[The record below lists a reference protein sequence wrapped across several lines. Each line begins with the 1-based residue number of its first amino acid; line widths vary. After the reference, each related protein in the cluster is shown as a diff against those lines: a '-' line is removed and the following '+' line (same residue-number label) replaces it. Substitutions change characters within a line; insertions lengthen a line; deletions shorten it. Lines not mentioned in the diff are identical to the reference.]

1 MRDDDDDDNDDDDD
15 DNDDDD
21 DDDNDKLFFLV
32 WLTNERGLALFPTT
46 TIVRD
51 PHHRESPRRRKQ
63 NLNLRK
69 T

>member
-1 MRDDDDDDNDDDDD
+1 MRD
-15 DNDDDD
+15 DDDD